1 MNMAGDPYP
10 CTESKA
16 SRQEHFNKV
25 HNNNYT
31 AAAASLAE
39 FHGALAKSS
48 CGYRNGSKESD
59 RRSTY
64 SGGMGGRTTEVRER
78 TREDQLDTV
87 QEMVSRFQDAPSFYY
102 T

>member
-1 MNMAGDPYP
+1 MNMVGDPYP

-16 SRQEHFNKV
+16 SRQGHLNKV

-31 AAAASLAE
+31 AAASLAE

-48 CGYRNGSKESD
+48 SGYRNGSKESD

-64 SGGMGGRTTEVRER
+64 SGGMCGKTTDTHER
-78 TREDQLDTV
+78 MREDQLDTV